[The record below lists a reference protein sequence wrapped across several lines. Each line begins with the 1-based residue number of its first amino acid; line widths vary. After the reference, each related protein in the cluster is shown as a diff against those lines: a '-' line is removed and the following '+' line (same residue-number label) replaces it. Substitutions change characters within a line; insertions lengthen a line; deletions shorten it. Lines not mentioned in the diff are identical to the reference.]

1 MCIIIRLERCL
12 VIMFSSTEVLYMVHR
27 YSDRTITPATSCFFA
42 CCPFPCCPPAP
53 FGWAGMWAVST
64 DLPCQLSSCDWMF
77 AEISVCLWT
86 AHQNHE
92 GCDRQ
97 GPWGEKTWMSYYLNV
112 VYLYLSITALD
123 THRQVHTQPYL
134 QSLFSL
140 LDLTWTLQVDS
151 SFSFYWY
158 KDDRQAKLVL
168 FATNKGFHQLIFQ
181 NQTSS
186 IWYIKY

>member
-1 MCIIIRLERCL
+1 
-12 VIMFSSTEVLYMVHR
+12 MVHR
-27 YSDRTITPATSCFFA
+27 YTDTTITPATSCFVA

-53 FGWAGMWAVST
+53 FGWAEMWAA

-77 AEISVCLWT
+77 AEISVCLNSTPKSRGLWLT
-86 AHQNHE
+86 
-92 GCDRQ
+92 GSM
-97 GPWGEKTWMSYYLNV
+97 GGKKTWMSYYLNV
-112 VYLYLSITALD
+112 VYLYISITALD
-123 THRQVHTQPYL
+123 TDRQVHTQPYL

-181 NQTSS
+181 NQTPS